1 MCGGL
6 RKTHRAAP
14 GHSEPIRLAT
24 FNIDGHVSIIVG
36 RSIVST
42 GAQAPAR

>member
-6 RKTHRAAP
+6 RETHRAEQDTRNRS
-14 GHSEPIRLAT
+14 GWLT

-36 RSIVST
+36 CSVVST
-42 GAQAPAR
+42 GAQARAG